1 MNKKVV
7 IVNILIY
14 FFILIICASTLYLAN
29 KLLDKL
35 GLTITVIIMNAIS
48 FLLTFKYVTLST
60 INLNSNCIPYVTML
74 IALYLLLE
82 KTTKKET
89 KEIANL
95 TFIVNIFIAIMLYIM
110 TYHTQS
116 LTDTISINM
125 KNVFLNNTPILIAYP
140 ITTLISHHLLIWV
153 YEKIKQIY
161 DNYFITTVSIYLL
174 VGIVEGIIYTII
186 AYNRILN
193 AKTIILIILSTYM
206 IRLITTIIY
215 SLLLTLLSK
224 KKVNS

>member
-1 MNKKVV
+1 M
-7 IVNILIY
+7 NILIY
-14 FFILIICASTLYLAN
+14 LIILIICAGTLYLSN
-29 KLLDKL
+29 KLLGKL
-35 GLTITVIIMNAIS
+35 GLTIIAITMNFVS

-74 IALYLLLE
+74 IAIYLLLE

-89 KEIANL
+89 KEVANL
-95 TFIVNIFIAIMLYIM
+95 SFIINIFISVMLYIM

-125 KNVFLNNTPILIAYP
+125 KNVFLKNTQILIAYP

-161 DNYFITTVSIYLL
+161 DNYFITTVTIYLL
-174 VGIVEGIIYTII
+174 VGIIEGIIYTII
-186 AYNRILN
+186 AYNRILTT
-193 AKTIILIILSTYM
+193 KTIILIILSTYM

-224 KKVNS
+224 RKVTKWQLKFY